1 MLQVTIPATEYYDE
15 AKERFVEIKRPTIL
29 QLEHSLLSISKW
41 ESKWHIP
48 FLGKDLKTDE
58 AMVDYVRC
66 MTIASKDVDPVVY
79 YAIPADVTKQINGY
93 IENPMTATTFSD
105 RQNNKFNREI
115 ITAEIIYYWM
125 VSLEIPFD
133 PCEKW
138 HLNRLLAL
146 VRVCNIKN
154 GPEKKMSKRDI
165 MNQNRSL
172 NAARKQ
178 RLGTRG

>member
-15 AKERFVEIKRPTIL
+15 AKELFVELKVPTIL

-48 FLGKDLKTDE
+48 FLGKDHKTDDQI
-58 AMVDYVRC
+58 VDYVRC
-66 MTIASKDVDPVVY
+66 MTKDHHVNPIVY
-79 YAIPADVTKQINGY
+79 YAIPADVTEQINKY

-105 RQNNKFNREI
+105 RQNSKFNREI

-125 VSLEIPFD
+125 VSLQIPFE
-133 PCEKW
+133 CEKW

-146 VRVCNIKN
+146 IRVCNIKN
-154 GPEKKMSKRDI
+154 GPQKKMSRRDV
-165 MNQNRSL
+165 MSQNSSL
-172 NAARKQ
+172 NAMRRQK
-178 RLGTRG
+178 LGTSG